1 MSANEKQV
9 GGDHYKRHAIQHWDW
24 AADRPY
30 LEARCCAY
38 IDRHQDKNGLQDM
51 EKALHFMQKILEVR
65 YGCVLE
71 WNIKTMDDRLFEHWA
86 HVGNPYANIDP
97 NEE

>member
-9 GGDHYKRHAIQHWDW
+9 GGEHYRKYKVQHWDW

-38 IDRHQDKNGLQDM
+38 IDRHQDKNGLQDI
-51 EKALHFMQKILEVR
+51 EKSLHFIQKILEVR
-65 YGCVLE
+65 YGHTLN
-71 WNIKTMDDRLFEHWA
+71 WNIESLDEALHREWSRPKH
-86 HVGNPYANIDP
+86 PYENIVP
-97 NEE
+97 EE